1 VNRNVAYWLLFFLL
15 AVPAA
20 ALADTYSAYYDA
32 TAETSTALVVSN
44 VGSEPGI
51 FSCLVYDTD
60 GAVIVETSQSL
71 AAHASTVLFVDD
83 LLAERGTWGLLRIE
97 SPIELA
103 VALWISA
110 SGAWV
115 AVENVEVVRTVGA
128 VAQVADYASTPNRTT
143 GIGLV
148 NPHDRVVAGTLV
160 LYDAEGGVAASTPF
174 QLEPRVAR
182 YVSTATDVGLKEEFW
197 GLVVVDADASLF
209 LVLEYYNADGSLVD
223 VDVVTAASP

>member
-1 VNRNVAYWLLFFLL
+1 VKRKVAFWLLFFSL

-20 ALADTYSAYYDA
+20 VLADTYSAYYDA
-32 TAETSTALVVSN
+32 TAQTSTALVVSN
-44 VGSEPGI
+44 AGSEPGA

-71 AAHASTVLFVDD
+71 APHASKVLFLDD

-115 AVENVEVVRTVGA
+115 VVENVQSARAEGA
-128 VAQVADYASTPNRTT
+128 VAQAADYASTPNRTT

-148 NPHDRVVAGTLV
+148 NPHDRVVTGTLV

-174 QLEPRVAR
+174 ELEPRVAR
-182 YVSTATDVGLKEEFW
+182 YVSTATDVGLEEEFW
-197 GLVVVDADASLF
+197 GLVIVGADASLL
-209 LVLEYYNADGSLVD
+209 LVLEYYNADRSLVD